1 VGGDIEFLGFV
12 SGEPLWKLVRE
23 ARAMVLPS
31 EWYENAPMSALEAYA
46 CGKPVLGARIGGIPE
61 MVREGE
67 IGALFVSGNVEEL
80 TGLLARFAAMPDEQ
94 ISAMGQAA
102 RVYVASTFTAVR
114 YLREMLSLYADLG
127 VQMNAPEQARGG
139 V

>member
-1 VGGDIEFLGFV
+1 
-12 SGEPLWKLVRE
+12 
-23 ARAMVLPS
+23 MVLPS

-67 IGALFVSGNVEEL
+67 IGALFESGNVEEL

-102 RVYVASTFTAVR
+102 RVYVAETFTAER

-127 VQMNAPEQARGG
+127 VPMNAPERARE
-139 V
+139 VV